1 MSKIVPLGGL
11 DGVFVR
17 SQGSQ
22 LSSIRRLSSG
32 GQVVTPSQTSP
43 QRSGSP
49 LPAQRVN
56 TQNAFLRQVAAVVS
70 RGASVGQMA
79 DMALARVGDLLARL
93 EKRLAPVEQ
102 DGNTDDEDT
111 APVIPRDGATVQELL
126 SAVDRVVETTTFDGQ
141 RLLNGGGPVHFR
153 VGTQSEDILFSPV
166 DASVDGLGLGGL
178 ASLAAEQSHSAVL
191 AAQVILSG
199 LRADIGASL
208 SRFYVVAENIASQL
222 ETAVANE
229 QSPTTDDDISP
240 LFTQLSRTLVQ
251 GGASIATQAQA
262 GKAPQS
268 LLSLL
273 R

>member
-1 MSKIVPLGGL
+1 M
-11 DGVFVR
+11 
-17 SQGSQ
+17 
-22 LSSIRRLSSG
+22 
-32 GQVVTPSQTSP
+32 
-43 QRSGSP
+43 
-49 LPAQRVN
+49 
-56 TQNAFLRQVAAVVS
+56 
-70 RGASVGQMA
+70 
-79 DMALARVGDLLARL
+79 
-93 EKRLAPVEQ
+93 EQ
-102 DGNTDDEDT
+102 DGNTDDEDK

-141 RLLNGGGPVHFR
+141 WLLNGGAPVHFR

-166 DASVDGLGLGGL
+166 DASVSGLGLGGL
-178 ASLAAEQSHSAVL
+178 ASLAVEQSHSAVL
-191 AAQVILSG
+191 SAQATLSG
-199 LRADIGASL
+199 LRADVGASL

-222 ETAVANE
+222 ETALANE